1 MTPVDVREA
10 HDELCIFCGRERREN
25 GGVPERPV
33 REGVDPE
40 RRSTLAAL
48 ASGESA
54 PRFYDTRPF
63 LIGRSH
69 FFPTAYGGGLSRL
82 RLVRLR

>member
-1 MTPVDVREA
+1 MKFRSTKLRSA
-10 HDELCIFCGRERREN
+10 KFRFTTGGERREN

-69 FFPTAYGGGLSRL
+69 FFPTVYGGGLSRL
-82 RLVRLR
+82 RLVRLP